1 MTLDEN
7 RTRSETDHRSHLSYT
22 LDQFE
27 GPLDLLLFLIQ
38 KAQINI
44 YDIPISQ
51 ITDQF
56 IGYLDVAAKPDLD
69 DLTDFYLM
77 AAHLLLIKS
86 RMLLPRSSILD
97 DDELLDD
104 PRSELVER
112 LLEYQKYKRYSAL
125 LADSSRQSELFIQRK
140 KAQFMLPFDDS
151 DLWNE
156 ISVWDLLKTFTSLL
170 RSITTEQVFN
180 VYEEVTTKQ
189 KITLMYEL
197 FEEKEELSFL
207 DIAGNPESR
216 LDVIC
221 AFLAILEAVK
231 FHMVIIVQHQL
242 FGDILI
248 RKREDFQ
255 IEDYDE
261 MLGNQQIEDEVHTQ
275 QDHDVSNR
283 IRALPDESRLDD
295 DDEIIEFNDEEADE

>member
-27 GPLDLLLFLIQ
+27 GPLDLLLYLIQ

-44 YDIPISQ
+44 YDIPIAQ

-56 IGYLDVAAKPDLD
+56 IGYLNLAEKPDLD
-69 DLTDFYLM
+69 ELADFYLM

-97 DDELLDD
+97 DDEELDD

-112 LLEYQKYKRYSAL
+112 LLEYQKYKRYSTL
-125 LADSSRQSELFIQRK
+125 LSDSNRQGELFIQRK

-197 FEEKEELSFL
+197 FEKQDELSFF
-207 DIAGNPESR
+207 DIVVNPESR

-231 FHMVIIVQHQL
+231 FHMVVIIQHQL

-261 MLGNQQIEDEVHTQ
+261 LLEQQVEDELQVR
-275 QDHDVSNR
+275 QDQVVQKRMTAISDDP
-283 IRALPDESRLDD
+283 IGD
-295 DDEIIEFNDEEADE
+295 DDEVIEFDDEEADE

>member
-1 MTLDEN
+1 
-7 RTRSETDHRSHLSYT
+7 
-22 LDQFE
+22 
-27 GPLDLLLFLIQ
+27 
-38 KAQINI
+38 
-44 YDIPISQ
+44 
-51 ITDQF
+51 
-56 IGYLDVAAKPDLD
+56 
-69 DLTDFYLM
+69 
-77 AAHLLLIKS
+77 
-86 RMLLPRSSILD
+86 
-97 DDELLDD
+97 
-104 PRSELVER
+104 
-112 LLEYQKYKRYSAL
+112 
-125 LADSSRQSELFIQRK
+125 
-140 KAQFMLPFDDS
+140 MLPFDDS

>member
-27 GPLDLLLFLIQ
+27 GPLDLLLYLIQ

-44 YDIPISQ
+44 YDIPIAQ

-56 IGYLDVAAKPDLD
+56 IGYLNLAEKPDLD
-69 DLTDFYLM
+69 ELADFYLM

-97 DDELLDD
+97 DDEELDD

-112 LLEYQKYKRYSAL
+112 LLEYQKYKRYSTL
-125 LADSSRQSELFIQRK
+125 LSDSNRQGELFIQRK

-197 FEEKEELSFL
+197 FEKQDELSFF
-207 DIAGNPESR
+207 DIVANPGSR

-231 FHMVIIVQHQL
+231 FHMVVIIQHQL

-261 MLGNQQIEDEVHTQ
+261 LLEQQVEDELQVR
-275 QDHDVSNR
+275 QDQVVQKR
-283 IRALPDESRLDD
+283 ITAISDDPDGD
-295 DDEIIEFNDEEADE
+295 DDEVIEFDDEEADE

>member
-27 GPLDLLLFLIQ
+27 GPLDLLLYLIQ

-44 YDIPISQ
+44 YDIPIAQ

-56 IGYLDVAAKPDLD
+56 IGYLNLAEKPDLD
-69 DLTDFYLM
+69 ELADFYLM

-97 DDELLDD
+97 DDEELDD

-112 LLEYQKYKRYSAL
+112 LLEYQKYKRYSTL
-125 LADSSRQSELFIQRK
+125 LSDSNRQGELYIQRK

-197 FEEKEELSFL
+197 FEKQDELSFF
-207 DIAGNPESR
+207 DIVANPESR

-231 FHMVIIVQHQL
+231 FHMVVIIQHQL

-261 MLGNQQIEDEVHTQ
+261 MLERQQVEDELQVR
-275 QDHDVSNR
+275 QDQIVQKRMTAISDDP
-283 IRALPDESRLDD
+283 IGD
-295 DDEIIEFNDEEADE
+295 DDEVIEFDDEEADE

>member
-27 GPLDLLLFLIQ
+27 GPLDLLLYLIQ

-44 YDIPISQ
+44 YDIPIAQ

-56 IGYLDVAAKPDLD
+56 IGYLNLAEKPDLD
-69 DLTDFYLM
+69 ELADFYLM

-97 DDELLDD
+97 DDEELDD

-112 LLEYQKYKRYSAL
+112 LLEYQKYKRYSTL
-125 LADSSRQSELFIQRK
+125 LSDSNRQGELFIQRK

-197 FEEKEELSFL
+197 FEKQDELSFF
-207 DIAGNPESR
+207 DIVANPESR

-231 FHMVIIVQHQL
+231 FHMVVIIQHQL

-261 MLGNQQIEDEVHTQ
+261 MLERQQVEDELQVR
-275 QDHDVSNR
+275 QDQIVQKRMTAISDDP
-283 IRALPDESRLDD
+283 IGD
-295 DDEIIEFNDEEADE
+295 DDEVIEFDDEEADE